1 MVRLR
6 GGASPAPT
14 LPAPLGGQPF
24 TWAEVDV
31 GTFWL
36 PASDGVMR
44 PFMQR
49 CETWE
54 LSTGT
59 LVRRLLRPGARFLDV
74 GAGVGYFSVLAAKA
88 ADRVQVD
95 SVEPN
100 PETTALLRY
109 NLWLNDVGAA
119 VWPLALTDARRAVPL
134 TVADNNLGD
143 TRGMSLSTEQAYSL
157 IAPGMPADDIFAGR
171 TFDVV
176 KIDVQG
182 WETEVLLG
190 MQRIIKESPAIAIIV
205 EFWPAALRQRNLDPG
220 AVLDG
225 YRRMALEVIVMNGA
239 SLESRSDENIVILCD
254 SAGPEGSV
262 NLLLRHR

>member
-1 MVRLR
+1 MVNRR
-6 GGASPAPT
+6 KHKDTPIPAV
-14 LPAPLGGQPF
+14 LDGQPF

-31 GTFWL
+31 GSFWL
-36 PASDGVMR
+36 PTGDGVMR

-54 LSTGT
+54 RSTGA
-59 LVRRLLRPGARFLDV
+59 LLRRLLGPGARFLDV
-74 GAGVGYFSVLAAKA
+74 GAGVGYFSVLAANA
-88 ADRVQVD
+88 ARGVQVD
-95 SVEPN
+95 AVEPN
-100 PETTALLRY
+100 PATTVLLRF
-109 NLWLNDVGAA
+109 NLWLNDVDAT
-119 VWPLALTDARRAVPL
+119 VWPIALTDARRAVPL
-134 TVADNNLGD
+134 SLADRNIGD
-143 TRGMSLSTEQAYSL
+143 TRGMALSTNESYSL
-157 IAPGMPADDIFAGR
+157 VAPGMPADDIFSGR

-190 MQRIIKESPAIAIIV
+190 MQRILKESRSIAIVV
-205 EFWPAALRQRNLDPG
+205 EFWPSALRQRDLDPR

-225 YRRMALEVIVMNGA
+225 YHRMSLDVVTLNGDGLEA
-239 SLESRSDENIVILCD
+239 RSDESIVALCD